1 MKRYVFLIAYEHDE
15 FEDLPP
21 EEQESFFTAHEA
33 FSAYLAEHGRERGS
47 AALADA
53 DTATTVRH
61 ENNAV
66 TISDGP
72 YVETVETIGGYY
84 DVELPDMDHAI
95 TAAAILPSSY
105 SVEIRPTVTI
115 SR

>member
-1 MKRYVFLIAYEHDE
+1 MKRYIFLIAYEPGH
-15 FEDLPP
+15 FEQLTA
-21 EEQESFFTAHEA
+21 EQQEPFFTAHA
-33 FSAYLAEHGRERGS
+33 SFSAYVAEHGQEHGS
-47 AALADA
+47 AALADT

-61 ENNAV
+61 VDGAA

-72 YVETVETIGGYY
+72 FAETVEMIGGYY

-95 TAAAILPSSY
+95 AAAALLPPSY
-105 SVEIRPTVTI
+105 AVEIRPTVTI